1 MASRNSFKSGSCELL
16 VLHILKN
23 YGDCY
28 AYQISQLIQKI
39 SNKELFFP
47 EGSLYPCFYKMM
59 DNHYITDYKR
69 LEGRKRV
76 RIYYHLETAGEKRL
90 EELRSDYYK
99 TASNIEKILEYDYS
113 SLAKEEGKN
122 KKA

>member
-28 AYQISQLIQKI
+28 AYQISQFIQKI

-59 DNHYITDYKR
+59 DNKYITDYKR

-76 RIYYHLETAGEKRL
+76 RIYYHLEAAGEKRL
-90 EELRSDYYK
+90 EELRSDYFK
-99 TASNIEKILEYDYS
+99 TAANIEKILDFDYS
-113 SLAKEEGKN
+113 QLKADDEKN
-122 KKA
+122 K